1 VIFPEGA
8 PRDLAA
14 SAHGGHRPATS
25 PAVGGARP
33 GRPSGG
39 GPQVGRLSWPVV
51 TRRIAVLVVGAVLL
65 LVTGLVGAVLPVPY
79 VAQVPGPTYNTLG
92 SIGTTK
98 IITITGRTPNHVD
111 GNLNLTTVGVTRGRL
126 TLVQTVR
133 GWFAKNVSVVPE
145 DAVYPPN
152 QTQQQTQ
159 QLNRQQ
165 FLTSEQAAEAAAL
178 GHLGYPDKVVVEGI
192 SDGSPAAGKLEVGDA
207 IDSVGGRPTPDKA
220 TLTTVLQS
228 IPGGTAVPVA
238 YTRLG
243 TPGSTTIT
251 TKKAPDRTGSLLGIL
266 VSDAPSAPFDVDI
279 HVADVGGPSAGL
291 MLTLGII
298 DLVGTTDLT
307 AGKVIAGTGTIDEK
321 GAVGPIGGIQ
331 LKMVAAK
338 GIGARTFLTPA
349 ANCTEAEQAP
359 QPGLTLAKVATLDD
373 ALTALADVRA
383 GRTPPTC

>member
-1 VIFPEGA
+1 
-8 PRDLAA
+8 
-14 SAHGGHRPATS
+14 
-25 PAVGGARP
+25 
-33 GRPSGG
+33 
-39 GPQVGRLSWPVV
+39 
-51 TRRIAVLVVGAVLL
+51 VVGAVLL
-65 LVTGLVGAVLPVPY
+65 LVTGVVGAVVPVPY

-98 IITITGRTPNHVD
+98 IITITGRAPNHVD

-126 TLVQTVR
+126 SLVQTVR
-133 GWFAKNVSVVPE
+133 GWFAKDVSVVPE

-152 QTQQQTQ
+152 QTQKQTQ
-159 QLNRQQ
+159 QQNRQQ

-178 GHLGYPDKVVVEGI
+178 RHLRYPVKVVVEGTT
-192 SDGSPAAGKLEVGDA
+192 SGSPSAGKLAEGDA
-207 IDSVGGRPTPDKA
+207 IESVSGRPTPDAA
-220 TLTTVLQS
+220 TLTSVLGS

-243 TPGSTTIT
+243 KPGSTTIT
-251 TKKAPDRTGSLLGIL
+251 TGKASDRSGSVLGIL
-266 VSDAPSAPFDVDI
+266 VSDAPSAPFTVDI

-291 MLTLGII
+291 MLTLGIL
-298 DLVGTTDLT
+298 DLVGTQDLT
-307 AGKVIAGTGTIDEK
+307 NGKVIAGTGTIDEK

-338 GIGARTFLTPA
+338 GIGATTFLTPA
-349 ANCTEAEQAP
+349 GNCAEAAQAP